1 MSRLLPIIDRFVS
14 VCGIH
19 RLQVRRLKA
28 STVVLM
34 YHKVLPDEIAEDYP
48 LGNLVVRESDFAQQV
63 GWLARY
69 TSVLTIKDALDG
81 DLQRGGRALPT
92 VCISFDDGYKDNRT
106 VAAKHLSEFGLNAT
120 FFVSTDFVQGEHLW
134 FDRAARSFLAAAP
147 RLTSEFRSKGKLSG
161 GGSLGLPGL
170 DEASKF
176 RHQGRGDQ

>member
-134 FDRAARSFLAAAP
+134 FRPCSAVISCSCATTNERVSFEGEAV
-147 RLTSEFRSKGKLSG
+147 G
-161 GGSLGLPGL
+161 GGISRPSWVG
-170 DEASKF
+170 
-176 RHQGRGDQ
+176 